1 MTGRTSM
8 KSKVYLVGAGPGDP
22 DLLTLKALRLLKTA
36 DAVLYDELVSPAIL
50 ALVSP
55 SARLHNVGKRCGAKT
70 ITQTEINFLMIS
82 YATSG
87 QRVVRLKSG
96 DPLIF
101 GRSGEEMHAL
111 DQADIAYELVP
122 GVTAA
127 LGAAA
132 AAQIPL
138 THRQL
143 SHALVLL
150 PGQVAKPGEFADW
163 RKLVSSGATLA
174 VYMPGHNYQLLA
186 ERLLDAGLA
195 RATPCA
201 IISSATSGEQAIARC
216 SLGELPSLRPL
227 PAPSLLLVGEVVGFA
242 RSSVEPPT
250 PWIETNHLEPW
261 TNPWSFTEPVASEL
275 GEDAL

>member
-1 MTGRTSM
+1 M
-8 KSKVYLVGAGPGDP
+8 KGKVYLVGAGPGDP
-22 DLLTLKALRLLKTA
+22 DLLTLKALRLLKIA

-50 ALVSP
+50 ALVPP
-55 SARLHNVGKRCGAKT
+55 SARVHNVGKRCGAKK
-70 ITQTEINFLMIS
+70 ITQAEINFLMVS

-87 QRVVRLKSG
+87 LTVVRLKSG

-101 GRSGEEMHAL
+101 GRSGEEMSAL
-111 DQADIAYELVP
+111 DEAGIPYELVP

-150 PGQVAKPGEFADW
+150 PGQVAKDSEFADW
-163 RKLVSSGATLA
+163 RKLASSGATLA
-174 VYMPGHNYQLLA
+174 IYMPGHAYPMLA

-201 IISSATSGEQAIARC
+201 IISSATSEEQAIARC
-216 SLGELPSLRPL
+216 SLGELSSLRPL
-227 PAPSLLLVGEVVGFA
+227 RAPSLMLVGEVAGFA
-242 RSSVEPPT
+242 RSSAEPPT
-250 PWIETNHLEPW
+250 HSIGTNPFEPW
-261 TNPWSFTEPVASEL
+261 TDPLRFPEKVASADVREETL
-275 GEDAL
+275 